1 MKRFFAVLLILL
13 SLVMLT
19 TAVVSAGQ
27 ETEKTTLD
35 VCWMQGDMKVGAYF
49 ILGVNGTV
57 HEWRYAP
64 EKMVLKFRDQ
74 DDFDKPGDD
83 WIAWHWQG
91 GDWGQYAPCDP
102 SSKDTLGDALGHE
115 ASWFW
120 VYFH

>member
-1 MKRFFAVLLILL
+1 MKRLFAVLLLVL
-13 SLVMLT
+13 SLVVLT

-27 ETEKTTLD
+27 TKSTLD
-35 VCWMQGDMKVGAYF
+35 VCWMQGDTEVRADF
-49 ILGVNGTV
+49 ILGRNGTV

-74 DDFDKPGDD
+74 DDFAQPGDD
-83 WIAWHWQG
+83 WIAWHWNG

-102 SSKDTLGDALGHE
+102 SSEDTLGDALGYE
-115 ASWFW
+115 PSWFW